1 MTAAASESISN
12 CSFHIM
18 TRPSDQHLVEKDTDA
33 HELGVDT
40 NDQPPE
46 NDHVAGD
53 GNDVEHGPDSAGV
66 TASSRNQ
73 NLRRTAQ
80 AFPEDLASPQTLF
93 RANQMSKDMGH
104 AKMAE
109 NIHERPS
116 SPVTFDRRL
125 VRIKGL
131 EDEVDSLR
139 NELGSVKYRLTVMQE
154 AVNDYEFDNHVTR
167 DDLSKTM
174 LEVTDD
180 RHFESRMIT
189 NELHNL
195 GNDYQRLT
203 QRIDY
208 LQRLVK
214 DYERDCSGAKRY
226 AKALE
231 ARIDRLEAKIGTQK
245 SPHAEHRQIPGRALG
260 LRHLYPDNF
269 ARLRGG
275 FFRAEGWED
284 RARVGNEL
292 GHDADFL
299 AGLGNSREKNR
310 AGDGLFESRYGLAP
324 QWGEEI
330 LLEYESFVKVLNLYA
345 SEHLKKVEVKL
356 SKGLERAHSKAVE
369 LANNNKMEEAEK
381 VCKKYLEERSR
392 SQAAL

>member
-1 MTAAASESISN
+1 MT
-12 CSFHIM
+12 H
-18 TRPSDQHLVEKDTDA
+18 PSDQHPVERDTYA
-33 HELGVDT
+33 HDLEVDT

-53 GNDVEHGPDSAGV
+53 GNDVEHGPDSAGA

-80 AFPEDLASPQTLF
+80 AFPEDFASPQTIF
-93 RANQMSKDMGH
+93 RAIQMSKDMGH

-109 NIHERPS
+109 NIHDRPS
-116 SPVTFDRRL
+116 SSVTFDRRL

-139 NELGSVKYRLTVMQE
+139 NELESVKYSLTIMQE
-154 AVNDYEFDNHVTR
+154 VVNDYESDNHVTR
-167 DDLSKTM
+167 ADLSKTM
-174 LEVTDD
+174 LKVKADSDD

-245 SPHAEHRQIPGRALG
+245 SPHAEHRQIPGRVLG
-260 LRHLYPDNF
+260 MRHMHPDNL

-275 FFRAEGWED
+275 FFRAEGWVRGGRTEQGWAM
-284 RARVGNEL
+284 R
-292 GHDADFL
+292 
-299 AGLGNSREKNR
+299 
-310 AGDGLFESRYGLAP
+310 
-324 QWGEEI
+324 
-330 LLEYESFVKVLNLYA
+330 
-345 SEHLKKVEVKL
+345 
-356 SKGLERAHSKAVE
+356 
-369 LANNNKMEEAEK
+369 
-381 VCKKYLEERSR
+381 
-392 SQAAL
+392 